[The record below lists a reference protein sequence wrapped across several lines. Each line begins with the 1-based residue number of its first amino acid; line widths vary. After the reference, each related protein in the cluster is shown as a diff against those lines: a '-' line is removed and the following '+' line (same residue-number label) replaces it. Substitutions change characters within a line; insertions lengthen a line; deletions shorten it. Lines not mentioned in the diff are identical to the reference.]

1 MTHDGRDNTVSDYQ
15 TSLRWPPRGDSEG
28 KETAA
33 DTEEP
38 VLNLPSVFLVILLIL
53 VLEFLV
59 KTANYCECAISL
71 CHI

>member
-1 MTHDGRDNTVSDYQ
+1 MTHDGRDNTVSDDQ
-15 TSLRWPPRGDSEG
+15 TSLRWPPRGEG

-33 DTEEP
+33 DAEEP

-71 CHI
+71 RHI